1 MTYRTHELQ
10 FQLPDAEVQDASINI
25 LKFAAL
31 GTSLIISRSVL
42 AEGETLQSNF
52 EGQLKRMQQQIQ
64 DLRFQPPVAV
74 HVGPAR
80 EVLAFELQSQFS
92 KGTEK
97 VFQYQL
103 ALVVPGTRQM
113 LALSYVKPQPLGD
126 AEAAHWAAIKQTL
139 VLQTPA

>member
-1 MTYRTHELQ
+1 MTYRTQELQ
-10 FQLPDAEVQDASINI
+10 FQLPDAETQDASINI
-25 LKFAAL
+25 LKFPAL

-52 EGQLKRMQQQIQ
+52 EGQLQRMQQQIQ
-64 DLRFQPPVAV
+64 DLRFQAPMAV
-74 HVGPAR
+74 QVGQAGDVP
-80 EVLAFELQSQFS
+80 AFELQSQFS
-92 KGTEK
+92 KGAEK

-103 ALVVPGTRQM
+103 ALVLPGTRQM

-139 VLQTPA
+139 VLQPTS